1 MKLIIGVVLGV
12 LVYHYF
18 PSEVKGVAEKTGEIV
33 HNGAA
38 KAAELTAPKSEFE
51 KLTEKF
57 K

>member
-1 MKLIIGVVLGV
+1 MKLIIGIVLGV

-33 HNGAA
+33 HQGAA
-38 KAAELTAPKSEFE
+38 KAAEMTAPKSEFE